1 MDNLQFESANFIKR
15 LCAFVIDLI
24 IIAIIWYVISI
35 NNFKEIEEFM
45 KELDPNIEGS
55 LEIFKD
61 VITKFWVK
69 FLLKFIF
76 AKVTYYLLVPA
87 IIGSGKTVGKF
98 LCGLSMVSYSNLEE
112 IKPLNLIYREV
123 VCRLVI
129 EDLLVIPGIVS
140 CIIALVRKDSRSLHD
155 LMAKTVVITRGMSDV
170 STI

>member
-98 LCGLSMVSYSNLEE
+98 LCGLSMVSYSNL
-112 IKPLNLIYREV
+112 
-123 VCRLVI
+123 
-129 EDLLVIPGIVS
+129 
-140 CIIALVRKDSRSLHD
+140 
-155 LMAKTVVITRGMSDV
+155 
-170 STI
+170 